1 MAAHNAT
8 QRIRTAATNEAVFSH
23 TAWLSLA
30 IVSGGERQFLP
41 DALPYTFPCRALA
54 FPYDSASTGSP
65 PPSPETRPGLP
76 KRGKDGYSGIPHP
89 QTKSVDKANCLRSPA
104 LAGSDLQFL
113 GISHGMKLRWV
124 NVLHQPNLCDSPCT
138 SVLNFVRKTAKS
150 SNIGMMLYCSAF
162 SHR

>member
-1 MAAHNAT
+1 MPRSGSG
-8 QRIRTAATNEAVFSH
+8 QPPRTKRCFSH

-65 PPSPETRPGLP
+65 PHPLRRGLGYQSVARMVIPAYLIRRPNLWI
-76 KRGKDGYSGIPHP
+76 RAS
-89 QTKSVDKANCLRSPA
+89 CLRSPA

-124 NVLHQPNLCDSPCT
+124 NVLHQPNL
-138 SVLNFVRKTAKS
+138 A
-150 SNIGMMLYCSAF
+150 I
-162 SHR
+162 HRARVF